1 MTDPV
6 ETKVDEIKVDEKSV
20 DENKVGENLENLVSL
35 ILHSEVAEEYQD
47 SVKSL
52 TIFQQV
58 QLIES
63 LPAEERLSVWHCIDP
78 ASWWA
83 LIGYLQEESS
93 RNLVRSLPQEDRVE
107 LQKLAVSNDVLALAD
122 ILPKSMLDAIVLDQ
136 DEKAAL
142 EFQQALTY
150 SDEQVGRFA
159 RRNILRVRKGI
170 SIASVIDRLK
180 RKDFISAVF
189 MVDSDRTL
197 LGYIPIASIFNNNEN
212 DLVDTLARPIQSV
225 EHDAYISDIMT
236 TCQFEESMD
245 YLPVV
250 ENGKLQAA
258 ISISVI
264 LQEVRLSYTNNTV
277 GEAPAPD
284 EDLFGSISVA
294 MRGRGLWLC
303 INLATAFLASWV
315 IGFFEGT
322 IQQVVALAVLM
333 PVVAS
338 MGGIAGSQT
347 LAVTVRGLALKHVTG
362 ANIRLLYRKE
372 MKIAM
377 LNGLLIG
384 ALIAL
389 VVSYW
394 FDSMSLGLIILCA
407 IVVNSFA
414 AAATGTYIPFILE
427 KMNIDPAV
435 ASAVVLTTVTD
446 VIGFAIFLGL
456 GTIIFL

>member
-1 MTDPV
+1 MMH
-6 ETKVDEIKVDEKSV
+6 VDEIKPNENMQDLVGLVLHRRESDEYC
-20 DENKVGENLENLVSL
+20 ER
-35 ILHSEVAEEYQD
+35 
-47 SVKSL
+47 VKNL

-63 LPAEERLSVWHCIDP
+63 LPSEERLNVWNCID
-78 ASWWA
+78 SENWWS
-83 LIGYLQEESS
+83 LIGYLQVETS
-93 RNLVRSLPQEDRVE
+93 RNLVRSLPREERVK
-107 LQKLAVSNDVLALAD
+107 LQKLAASSDVLALAD

-150 SDEQVGRFA
+150 SDDQVGRFA

-170 SIASVIDRLK
+170 SIAAVIDRLK

-197 LGYIPIASIFNNNEN
+197 LGYIPIAALFNNDEN
-212 DLVDTLARPIQSV
+212 DIVDTLARPIQSV
-225 EHDAYISDIMT
+225 DHDARLSEIMA

-250 ENGKLQAA
+250 HNGKLDAA

-264 LQEVRLSYTNNTV
+264 LQESRLSFSKNSV
-277 GEAPAPD
+277 SEAPAPD
-284 EDLFGSISVA
+284 EDLFGPVSVA

-347 LAVTVRGLALKHVTG
+347 LAVTVRGLALKHVTS
-362 ANIRLLYRKE
+362 ANIKLLYRKE
-372 MKIAM
+372 MKIAL
-377 LNGLLIG
+377 LNGALIG
-384 ALIAL
+384 TLIAL
-389 VVSYW
+389 VVAYW
-394 FDSMSLGLIILCA
+394 FDSIQLGLIILCA

-414 AAATGTYIPFILE
+414 AAASGTYIPFVLE
-427 KMNIDPAV
+427 KMHIDPAV